1 MRWKI
6 FAQIPLLLIAT
17 FFSTLSLADPTWIDV
32 RSAFEHRLD
41 SIDGDVRISHT
52 EIVQEVSKRFPDK
65 STEIKLYC
73 LSGGRAGKAM
83 SALVQAGYNNISNAG
98 GISDARKQR
107 GLQ

>member
-1 MRWKI
+1 MSWKTLI
-6 FAQIPLLLIAT
+6 KTFLLLIT
-17 FFSTLSLADPTWIDV
+17 ILSSAMTHADPTWIDV
-32 RSAFEHRLD
+32 RSEFEHRLD

-73 LSGGRAGKAM
+73 LSGGRAGNAM
-83 SALVQAGYNNISNAG
+83 SALVEAGYNNISNAG